1 MAARQ
6 CPQCQQKVPAGWV
19 AAYTDG
25 FRCPN
30 CDTPLEVSTATRYL
44 AITAGLAAGSGAAWL
59 TVPAL
64 SDSFPRWVMP
74 LLASFLVFSFVSSL
88 VTMLI
93 GDLVVKKELEPA
105 PVAMETSHAHGSHH

>member
-19 AAYTDG
+19 AAYSDG
-25 FRCPN
+25 FPCPRCN
-30 CDTPLEVSTATRYL
+30 TLLEVSAATRYL
-44 AITAGLAAGSGAAWL
+44 AITAGVAGGAVAAWL

-64 SDSFPRWVMP
+64 SDNFPRWVMP
-74 LLASFLVFSFVSSL
+74 LLASFLVFSAVSSL

-93 GDLVVKKELEPA
+93 GDLVVQKEPEPA
-105 PVAMETSHAHGSHH
+105 PVAIEASHTHGSH